1 MWLTHWLKEYA
12 KYNGHNVEPVHKSN
26 MYTLE
31 QPVSLD
37 VTLGTKIRKSNK
49 ET

>member
-12 KYNGHNVEPVHKSN
+12 KHYGHNVEPVHISN

-37 VTLGTKIRKSNK
+37 TKIRKSNK